1 MHDRVCS
8 FINAEGNLTVEDCGS
23 GRIAKM
29 NEEELSKEVLSSLSV
44 ISKKSLKEPVVTL
57 EGLICN
63 LSIESYG

>member
-1 MHDRVCS
+1 M
-8 FINAEGNLTVEDCGS
+8 EDCGS